1 MSKPRLIILVLVAL
15 ITSNALWHR
24 YKPLPEG
31 LAMHDGPL
39 PAHNLA
45 LLVDDTWENPNGERG
60 IRQQIFSEMFRLIR
74 QAQKLV
80 VVDMFLFNDFQ
91 GTATSSHR
99 PLARELTDVLLA
111 KRQQQVPVI
120 LVTDPINT
128 LYGGLPSEHLEQL
141 EKAGVTV
148 VMTPLGTLRDSNP
161 SWSGLWRLCCQ
172 WLGNDDDGGWL
183 PNPMGPGKIT
193 LRSYLALPNFK
204 ANHRK
209 TLVVDEGND
218 WTAMVTSANPHDG
231 SSGHSNI
238 ALRFSGSS
246 VGAVVQSELKIA
258 ELANVALPPRPAI
271 QPIPA
276 THTEASLEV
285 LTEAA
290 IRDALL
296 ETVARSEASDT
307 LDVAVFY
314 LSHRPLVEALK
325 AAHDR
330 GVQVR
335 VLLDPNKD
343 AFGRQKNG
351 IPNRPVGAELHKA
364 GITVRWC
371 NTQGEQCHSKMLMR
385 QGKTQAELIL
395 GSANFTRR
403 NLDNLNLETSVRL
416 VTPANH
422 PVMRE
427 ASQTFLRRWEN
438 RHGEKHSLDYEA
450 YADEVAWK
458 KVLYRVMEFSGWSSF

>member
-39 PAHNLA
+39 PVHNLT
-45 LLVDDTWENPNGERG
+45 LLVDDTWEKPNGERG
-60 IRQQIFSEMFRLIR
+60 IRQQIFSEIFRLIR

-99 PLARELTDVLLA
+99 PLARELTDALLA

-141 EKAGVTV
+141 KKAGVTV
-148 VMTPLGTLRDSNP
+148 VITPLNTLRDSNP
-161 SWSGLWRLCCQ
+161 SWSGLWRLCCL

-231 SSGHSNI
+231 SSAHSNI

-246 VGAVVQSELKIA
+246 VGAVAHSEWKIA
-258 ELANVALPPRPAI
+258 ELAGIPLPPRPAI
-271 QPIPA
+271 QPTPA
-276 THTEASLEV
+276 IDHNTTLEV

-296 ETVARSEASDT
+296 ETIARSKDGDALEVS
-307 LDVAVFY
+307 VFY
-314 LSHRPLVEALK
+314 LSHRPLIEALK
-325 AAHDR
+325 DAHQR

-343 AFGRQKNG
+343 AF
-351 IPNRPVGAELHKA
+351 
-364 GITVRWC
+364 
-371 NTQGEQCHSKMLMR
+371 
-385 QGKTQAELIL
+385 
-395 GSANFTRR
+395 
-403 NLDNLNLETSVRL
+403 
-416 VTPANH
+416 
-422 PVMRE
+422 
-427 ASQTFLRRWEN
+427 
-438 RHGEKHSLDYEA
+438 
-450 YADEVAWK
+450 
-458 KVLYRVMEFSGWSSF
+458 